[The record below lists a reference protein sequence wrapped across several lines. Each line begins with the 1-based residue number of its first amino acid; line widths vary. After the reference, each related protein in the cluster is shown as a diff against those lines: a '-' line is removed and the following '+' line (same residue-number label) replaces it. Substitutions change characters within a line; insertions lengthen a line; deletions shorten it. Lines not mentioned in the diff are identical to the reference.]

1 MLKLITLLL
10 TSSMTVMAGA
20 TIAPALPQIQE
31 FFAIPSGSPAEL
43 QVKLLLTIPAL
54 FTAIGGVLSGLMLDR
69 WGRKWPLAAAV
80 VLYGVAGCS
89 GLWLDDL
96 GSLLIGRA
104 LLGLAVAMIST
115 ASAALIAD
123 YFQGPQRTQIL
134 GRQAAAMGF
143 GGVLF
148 LLLGGAAATQSWRFP
163 FLIYLFAFIV
173 LPLVLQLKEPHRADS
188 KHFELSETGPRNLP
202 VGTIALIYALTTV
215 AMMIFYMVPVQL
227 PFYIKTIGLGGS
239 WEAGQAIAICTLASA
254 IAALSYAPIKARLSY
269 PKILLCL
276 FCLMASGYGILA
288 HAPNYAVL
296 LLGLMIAGTG
306 LGLLLP
312 NMNVWLTASTPA
324 AQRGQILGG
333 LTSCMFLGQFASP
346 LIVQPIAQQMGLQ
359 ASYTLAAGILFLIGL
374 VIATQLVLTT
384 PASTPRSAIR

>member
-31 FFAIPSGSPAEL
+31 FFAIPPGSPAEL

-54 FTAIGGVLSGLMLDR
+54 FTAIGGVLSGLIIDR
-69 WGRKWPLAAAV
+69 WGRKLPLAAAV

-89 GLWLDDL
+89 GLWLNEL
-96 GSLLIGRA
+96 GPMLIGRA

-123 YFQGPQRTQIL
+123 YFQGPQRTEIL
-134 GRQAAAMGF
+134 GRQSAAMGF

-173 LPLVLQLKEPHRADS
+173 LPLVLQLKEPNRADS
-188 KHFELSETGPRNLP
+188 LHFELPETGTKTLP
-202 VGTIALIYALTTV
+202 VGTIATIYALTTV
-215 AMMIFYMVPVQL
+215 TMMIFYMVPVQL
-227 PFYIKTIGLGGS
+227 PFYIKAIGLGGS

-254 IAALSYAPIKARLSY
+254 IASLRYAQLKTHLNF

-288 HAPNYAVL
+288 HAPNYATL

-306 LGLLLP
+306 LGFFLP
-312 NMNVWLTASTPA
+312 NMTVWLTATTPA
-324 AQRGQILGG
+324 RQRGQILGG

-346 LIVQPIAQQMGLQ
+346 LLVQPIAQQIGLQ
-359 ASYTLAAGILFLIGL
+359 SSYTLAAGILFLIGL

-384 PASTPRSAIR
+384 PGSTITNTIR